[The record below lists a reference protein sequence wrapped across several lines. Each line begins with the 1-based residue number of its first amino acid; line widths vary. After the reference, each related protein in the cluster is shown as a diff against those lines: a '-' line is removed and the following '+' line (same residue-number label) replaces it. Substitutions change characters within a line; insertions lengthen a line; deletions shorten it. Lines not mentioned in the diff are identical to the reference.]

1 MQSQASSLDT
11 LKKLLEEQR
20 LAVVATEARGGPYT
34 SLVAFAASAD
44 LRQIVFVTTRS
55 TTKYRNLS
63 AQPHVSL
70 LIDSRTHSVED
81 FSTGVAV
88 TALGKATEVEG
99 KQREDL
105 IDAFLRKHPHLDTF
119 TRSPSTA
126 TCCVDIDT
134 YYLVTRF
141 QNVVEMDVRL
151 FSRET

>member
-1 MQSQASSLDT
+1 MQSQGSSFDT
-11 LKKLLEEQR
+11 LQKLLEEQR
-20 LAVVATEARGGPYT
+20 LAVVATEMRGRPYT

-63 AQPHVSL
+63 AEPYVSL

-119 TRSPSTA
+119 ARSPSTA

-151 FSRET
+151 WPS

>member
-1 MQSQASSLDT
+1 MQAQGSSFDT

-20 LAVVATEARGGPYT
+20 LAVVATEMQGRPYT
-34 SLVAFAASAD
+34 SLVAFAATAD
-44 LRQIVFVTTRS
+44 LRHIVFVTTRS

-63 AQPHVSL
+63 AEPYVSL

-99 KQREDL
+99 KQRDDL
-105 IDAFLRKHPHLDTF
+105 IDAFLRKHSHMDTF
-119 TRSPSTA
+119 ARSPSTA

-141 QNVVEMDVRL
+141 QTVVEMDVRL
-151 FSRET
+151 WPS

>member
-1 MQSQASSLDT
+1 MQSQVSSFDT

-20 LAVVATEARGGPYT
+20 LAVVATEMQGRPYT
-34 SLVAFAASAD
+34 SLVAFAASED
-44 LRQIVFVTTRS
+44 LRQIVLVTTRS

-63 AQPHVSL
+63 AKPYVSL
-70 LIDSRTHSVED
+70 LVDSRTHSVED

-105 IDAFLRKHPHLDTF
+105 IDAFLRKHPHLDAF
-119 TRSPSTA
+119 ARSPSTA

-151 FSRET
+151 WPS

>member
-1 MQSQASSLDT
+1 MQSQGSSFDT

-20 LAVVATEARGGPYT
+20 LGVVATEMQGHPYT
-34 SLVAFAASAD
+34 SLVAFAAPGD
-44 LRQIVFVTTRS
+44 LRKIVFVTTRS

-63 AQPHVSL
+63 AEPYVSL

-105 IDAFLRKHPHLDTF
+105 IDAFLRKHPQLDTF
-119 TRSPSTA
+119 ARSPSTA
-126 TCCVDIDT
+126 TFCVDIDI

-151 FSRET
+151 WPS